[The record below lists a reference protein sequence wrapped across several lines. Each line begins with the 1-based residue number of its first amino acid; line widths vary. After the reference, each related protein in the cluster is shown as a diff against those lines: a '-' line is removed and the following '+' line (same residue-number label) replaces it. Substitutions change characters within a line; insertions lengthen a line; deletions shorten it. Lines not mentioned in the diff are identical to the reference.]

1 MLIMQWYYD
10 CAKTIHYKSAL
21 LQQVS
26 MTVFPISK
34 ENKREIKSLKQY
46 LFIVGF
52 LHQKKI
58 KMKLQ
63 TKFLNEPF
71 LSQAKKVTD
80 AVI

>member
-1 MLIMQWYYD
+1 
-10 CAKTIHYKSAL
+10 
-21 LQQVS
+21 